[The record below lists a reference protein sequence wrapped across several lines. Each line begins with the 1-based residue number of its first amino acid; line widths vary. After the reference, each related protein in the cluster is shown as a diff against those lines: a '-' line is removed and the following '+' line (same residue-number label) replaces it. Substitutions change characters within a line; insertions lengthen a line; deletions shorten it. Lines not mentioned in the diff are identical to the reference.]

1 MNAEK
6 KVRDRAV
13 RFVAKWLAHQPKASE
28 TDLRKLWQGLFFCTP
43 LSPIASSPP
52 IVRCVCVCVCA
63 RVCVRCVVCACVCG
77 VCVRAVSEVSV
88 VSL

>member
-43 LSPIASSPP
+43 LFPVASSPP
-52 IVRCVCVCVCA
+52 IVRCVCGVCVCM
-63 RVCVRCVVCACVCG
+63 CAVCG
-77 VCVRAVSEVSV
+77 VCVCVR
-88 VSL
+88 